1 MLRSKD
7 DDFIKQNIKPL
18 YRPRHTNVNGSIC
31 YKPVLASRKAV
42 KRHLVWF
49 HKEHKIFF
57 LISCWMFMRE
67 TQMS

>member
-7 DDFIKQNIKPL
+7 DNFIKQNIKPL

-49 HKEHKIFF
+49 
-57 LISCWMFMRE
+57 S
-67 TQMS
+67 